1 MGELKSRGDTGI
13 GTFDGVDGEIIIL
26 DGTAYQAKDDGTIH
40 VMGNNE
46 TTPFATITYYDE
58 DVKLQVNSASS
69 FDDLT
74 KQLDKE
80 IEKYGPNNMYVVKIH
95 GNFSKMDVRS
105 VEKQS
110 EPYKEFTEV
119 AKTD

>member
-1 MGELKSRGDTGI
+1 
-13 GTFDGVDGEIIIL
+13 
-26 DGTAYQAKDDGTIH
+26 
-40 VMGNNE
+40 MGNNE

-80 IEKYGPNNMYVVKIH
+80 IEKYGPNNMYVVKIR